1 MLAASS
7 VRFMLMKM
15 AVIKDA
21 PKEIRLMLIQ
31 GLWILNDDVLLLASL
46 LCQVWALFDS
56 TDLDDGIVLFPEM
69 LGSSRANEGNPDE
82 PPFDPSSREIRLTFS
97 TYFVTNII

>member
-31 GLWILNDDVLLLASL
+31 GLWILNDDDDVLVLASL

-69 LGSSRANEGNPDE
+69 LGSSRANKGNPDE
-82 PPFDPSSREIRLTFS
+82 PPFDPSSREIRLS
-97 TYFVTNII
+97 TCLV

>member
-1 MLAASS
+1 MLVLAASS

-31 GLWILNDDVLLLASL
+31 GLWILNDDDDDVLVLASL

-69 LGSSRANEGNPDE
+69 LGSSRANERNPDE
-82 PPFDPSSREIRLTFS
+82 PPFDPSSREIRLS
-97 TYFVTNII
+97 TCLV

>member
-31 GLWILNDDVLLLASL
+31 GLWILNDDDDDVLVLASL
-46 LCQVWALFDS
+46 LCHFDS

-69 LGSSRANEGNPDE
+69 LGSSRANERNPDE
-82 PPFDPSSREIRLTFS
+82 PPFDPSSREIRLS
-97 TYFVTNII
+97 TCLV